1 MTIVMHLWA
10 TTSLFYKGKLYH
22 RGDMVRVV
30 MDKEVVR
37 LIANKV
43 LTESKPIEQEPNLPP
58 KARKEEKTQ
67 VVSEKET
74 KPKRGRRK
82 GSKNGSNQRST
93 TVARRVRSAG
103 KAISEGLPG
112 TESSD

>member
-1 MTIVMHLWA
+1 MTTVMHLWA
-10 TTSLFYKGKLYH
+10 TTSLFYKGTLYH
-22 RGDMVRVV
+22 RGAEVRVV
-30 MDKEVVR
+30 MDKEVQR
-37 LIANKV
+37 LIENKV
-43 LTESKPIEQEPNLPP
+43 LAKTKPVEQDPNLPP

-103 KAISEGLPG
+103 EAISEGLPG
-112 TESSD
+112 AESSD